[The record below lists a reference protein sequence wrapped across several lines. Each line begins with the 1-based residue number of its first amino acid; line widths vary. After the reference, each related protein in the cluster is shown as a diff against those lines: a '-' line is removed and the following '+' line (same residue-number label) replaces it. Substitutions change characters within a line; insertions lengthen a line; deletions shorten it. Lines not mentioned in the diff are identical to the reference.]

1 MTHPGSPAI
10 DLFRHYKP
18 FHCLVHYYVDVSCF
32 LVSTDRDWWAL
43 NRRKRVKNLYTLEVK
58 YQSHEARDRFLGKG
72 FQQSEK
78 TLRPAYVERFGFGDF
93 FVPIVRE
100 GKLEGWLQ
108 AGGFAR
114 EEVTRALLE
123 DTWRKLARREPSP
136 EIQEFREFARVLL
149 ELPVLEGPLAGAF
162 QESLELFAALLGGAD
177 DPEGIERRLW
187 RLIHEVFSKRLPHSF
202 WMDWALQRPTSE
214 SVPPW
219 TERMVQWS
227 WTRDE
232 IGLTRVPT
240 TVLAVIPQRRP
251 KDDWTEEML
260 RIYRF
265 QRQAFRFARSV
276 PQTVG
281 GNLEDYGAVFVTS
294 ADPKGSRLAQKEE
307 VRAIARRLQALASEA
322 LGEDARV
329 GVGETVAPGETLDR
343 SYRQAVL
350 ALHQRPG
357 TGPATV
363 FFDGQ
368 AREDRSLDDMG
379 FRRLLDEMDHRFATA
394 AFDGLEVLKERYL
407 TETFNRSFHTP
418 NEIRLHFSYALDRL
432 AETSGKVLG
441 MEAEERVRLRESLGG
456 ALDEAVNL
464 HEIMMAFR
472 EALSRLERL
481 QSSPSTVSRKL
492 TLEKTKEYIDRHLG
506 EPLRIADLARRSGLS
521 VTTFGREFA
530 RLTGVGLETYL
541 QALRLREARRL
552 LRGTNQPVARVA
564 RECGFRSVSYFTRMF
579 KAKEGRTPNAFRRKS
594 RGA

>member
-1 MTHPGSPAI
+1 
-10 DLFRHYKP
+10 
-18 FHCLVHYYVDVSCF
+18 
-32 LVSTDRDWWAL
+32 
-43 NRRKRVKNLYTLEVK
+43 
-58 YQSHEARDRFLGKG
+58 
-72 FQQSEK
+72 
-78 TLRPAYVERFGFGDF
+78 
-93 FVPIVRE
+93 
-100 GKLEGWLQ
+100 
-108 AGGFAR
+108 
-114 EEVTRALLE
+114 
-123 DTWRKLARREPSP
+123 
-136 EIQEFREFARVLL
+136 
-149 ELPVLEGPLAGAF
+149 
-162 QESLELFAALLGGAD
+162 
-177 DPEGIERRLW
+177 
-187 RLIHEVFSKRLPHSF
+187 
-202 WMDWALQRPTSE
+202 
-214 SVPPW
+214 
-219 TERMVQWS
+219 
-227 WTRDE
+227 
-232 IGLTRVPT
+232 
-240 TVLAVIPQRRP
+240 
-251 KDDWTEEML
+251 
-260 RIYRF
+260 
-265 QRQAFRFARSV
+265 
-276 PQTVG
+276 
-281 GNLEDYGAVFVTS
+281 
-294 ADPKGSRLAQKEE
+294 
-307 VRAIARRLQALASEA
+307 
-322 LGEDARV
+322 
-329 GVGETVAPGETLDR
+329 
-343 SYRQAVL
+343 L

-394 AFDGLEVLKERYL
+394 AFDGLEVLKESYL

-552 LRGTNQPVARVA
+552 LRGTNQPWRGWRGNAASGRSRISRGCSRRRKVARPTRSGA
-564 RECGFRSVSYFTRMF
+564 SLAALEASESPRASSEKGGEIHHRSTSQSASALWRELLCV
-579 KAKEGRTPNAFRRKS
+579 
-594 RGA
+594 

>member
-43 NRRKRVKNLYTLEVK
+43 NRRKRVKNLYTLE
-58 YQSHEARDRFLGKG
+58 SNTRARGEGPILGKG

-78 TLRPAYVERFGFGDF
+78 TLRPAYLERFGFG
-93 FVPIVRE
+93 ISSSHRE
-100 GKLEGWLQ
+100 GRKLEGWLQ

-114 EEVTRALLE
+114 EESRALF
-123 DTWRKLARREPSP
+123 WRIPAQAGAARAIPRDP
-136 EIQEFREFARVLL
+136 RVSGVRPGVL

-162 QESLELFAALLGGAD
+162 QESLELFAALLGGGD
-177 DPEGIERRLW
+177 DPEEIERRLW
-187 RLIHEVFSKRLPHSF
+187 RLIYEVFSKRLPHSF

-219 TERMVQWS
+219 TERIVQWR

-251 KDDWTEEML
+251 KDDWTEEMV

-329 GVGETVAPGETLDR
+329 GVGETVAPG
-343 SYRQAVL
+343 
-350 ALHQRPG
+350 RP
-357 TGPATV
+357 
-363 FFDGQ
+363 
-368 AREDRSLDDMG
+368 
-379 FRRLLDEMDHRFATA
+379 
-394 AFDGLEVLKERYL
+394 
-407 TETFNRSFHTP
+407 
-418 NEIRLHFSYALDRL
+418 
-432 AETSGKVLG
+432 
-441 MEAEERVRLRESLGG
+441 
-456 ALDEAVNL
+456 
-464 HEIMMAFR
+464 
-472 EALSRLERL
+472 
-481 QSSPSTVSRKL
+481 
-492 TLEKTKEYIDRHLG
+492 
-506 EPLRIADLARRSGLS
+506 
-521 VTTFGREFA
+521 
-530 RLTGVGLETYL
+530 
-541 QALRLREARRL
+541 
-552 LRGTNQPVARVA
+552 
-564 RECGFRSVSYFTRMF
+564 
-579 KAKEGRTPNAFRRKS
+579 
-594 RGA
+594 